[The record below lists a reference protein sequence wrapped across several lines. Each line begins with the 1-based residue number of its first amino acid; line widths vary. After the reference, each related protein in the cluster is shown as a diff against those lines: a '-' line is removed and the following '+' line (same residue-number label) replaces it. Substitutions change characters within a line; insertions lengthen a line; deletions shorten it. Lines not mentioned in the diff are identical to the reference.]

1 MAAEKGG
8 VDGTGMNTP
17 EKRGVRAA
25 PLIGFLLLVAAV
37 VLFLHWYTSYVH
49 QSLTPRV
56 VAGTAPPAFTLPAL
70 DGRMVSLA
78 DYKGKVVLLNI
89 WATWCPPCR
98 EEMPSMEKLYEQL
111 EGEDFEILAVS
122 VDLSGAEA
130 VGPFVKRYGLRFPAL
145 LDTDAKVQHLY
156 GTTGIP
162 ESFIIGRDGRI
173 RKVIVGPV
181 DWAAPASVRFFR
193 GLLAEPRP
201 G

>member
-1 MAAEKGG
+1 M
-8 VDGTGMNTP
+8 DGKGMNAP
-17 EKRGVRAA
+17 EKRGVKAV
-25 PLIGFLLLVAAV
+25 PLIGFLLLVGAV
-37 VLFLHWYTSYVH
+37 FLFLRWYTSYVH
-49 QSLTPRV
+49 QSQKPRV
-56 VAGTAPPAFTLPAL
+56 LAGTAPPAFTLPGL

-78 DYKGKVVLLNI
+78 DYKGKVVFLNI

-111 EGEDFEILAVS
+111 KSDDFEILAVS

-130 VGPFVKRYGLRFPAL
+130 VRPFMKRYGLHFPAL
-145 LDTDAKVQHLY
+145 LDTEGKVQHLY

-173 RKVIVGPV
+173 RKVIVGPM
-181 DWAAPASVRFFR
+181 DWATPAAVRFFR
-193 GLLAEPRP
+193 TLLKEPRP